1 MMNISPTF
9 DSLKLEVIQNI
20 LASSSTTMIQQI
32 SDLVH
37 KDKAFPRGENRAES
51 PKIATSTAF
60 ESQPDAVKPRHQ
72 PLAFGEYL
80 SFEPLLQ
87 EGKFGHDFP

>member
-1 MMNISPTF
+1 MNTAPTF

-37 KDKAFPRGENRAES
+37 KNRAFQRAEMRSDS
-51 PKIATSTAF
+51 PPIATANDF
-60 ESQPDAVKPRHQ
+60 DPLPDAGSKRHQ
-72 PLAFGEYL
+72 ALSFGEYL
-80 SFEPLLQ
+80 SFEPLEQ
-87 EGKFGHDFP
+87 DSKSGHDFP